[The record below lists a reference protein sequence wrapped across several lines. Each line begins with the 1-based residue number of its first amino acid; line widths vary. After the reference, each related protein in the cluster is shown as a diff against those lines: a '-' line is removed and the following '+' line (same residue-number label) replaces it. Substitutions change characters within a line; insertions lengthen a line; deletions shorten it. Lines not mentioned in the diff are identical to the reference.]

1 MFPEISSPKFPTE
14 KAISLNSE
22 IHADLIRYSDSA
34 QLFKV
39 FGLFQISLNFFCVEI
54 FGSQGTE
61 MSKLLCAMVDYSQTA
76 SPEYDTIISFIARR
90 AKDDPIFE
98 TPLNLFQ

>member
-1 MFPEISSPKFPTE
+1 
-14 KAISLNSE
+14 
-22 IHADLIRYSDSA
+22 
-34 QLFKV
+34 
-39 FGLFQISLNFFCVEI
+39 
-54 FGSQGTE
+54 
-61 MSKLLCAMVDYSQTA
+61 MSKLLRAMVDYSQTA